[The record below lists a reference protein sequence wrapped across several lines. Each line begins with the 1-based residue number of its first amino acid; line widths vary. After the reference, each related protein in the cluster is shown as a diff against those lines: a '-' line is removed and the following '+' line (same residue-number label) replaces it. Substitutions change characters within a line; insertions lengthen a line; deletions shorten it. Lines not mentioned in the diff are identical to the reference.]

1 MKTGVIVLIVVV
13 LALVLG
19 GCEFVSE
26 RATSLRWRKRPSPD
40 SGARWMPTCSAGP
53 I

>member
-19 GCEFVSE
+19 GCEFVGRGTNSQ
-26 RATSLRWRKRPSPD
+26 RKRKPSAA
-40 SGARWMPTCSAGP
+40 SGARWMPICSAGP